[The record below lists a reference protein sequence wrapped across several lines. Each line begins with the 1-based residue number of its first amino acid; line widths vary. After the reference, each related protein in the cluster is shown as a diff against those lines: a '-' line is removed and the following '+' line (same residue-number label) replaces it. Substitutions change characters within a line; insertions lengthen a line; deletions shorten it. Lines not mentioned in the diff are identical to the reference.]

1 MNMINWLFSLG
12 PGEIEVGY
20 NLERRM
26 LLFAWGNELF
36 GGVETS
42 FLSVGS
48 FAVPGVESIH
58 CLCTV

>member
-36 GGVETS
+36 GGLKHR
-42 FLSVGS
+42 FYRLD
-48 FAVPGVESIH
+48 H
-58 CLCTV
+58 LLCQE